1 MAVKPI
7 PDGYTSITPYLTIK
21 GAAEALIFYKKAF
34 GATEILRMEG
44 PDKKIGH
51 AEIQIGNA
59 RIMLAD
65 EFLSPDPEM
74 ACNKSP
80 ATLGGTGV
88 GIMLYVD
95 NVDTLFSQ
103 AIAAGGKEMRAVQDQ
118 FYGDR
123 SGTLVDPFGHVWT
136 VSTHIADYSEEEI
149 RERAAAFMKEM
160 ASKKPA

>member
-7 PDGYTSITPYLTIK
+7 PDGYTSVTPYLTIK

-34 GATEILRMEG
+34 NATEILRMEG

-65 EFLSPDPEM
+65 EHPDM
-74 ACNKSP
+74 LCNKSP
-80 ATLGGTGV
+80 ATLGATAV

-95 NVDTLFSQ
+95 SVDTLYSQ
-103 AIAAGGKEMRAVQDQ
+103 AIAAGGKEMRPVQDQ

-136 VSTHIADYSEEEI
+136 VSTHIADYSDEEI

-160 ASKKPA
+160 ASKKS